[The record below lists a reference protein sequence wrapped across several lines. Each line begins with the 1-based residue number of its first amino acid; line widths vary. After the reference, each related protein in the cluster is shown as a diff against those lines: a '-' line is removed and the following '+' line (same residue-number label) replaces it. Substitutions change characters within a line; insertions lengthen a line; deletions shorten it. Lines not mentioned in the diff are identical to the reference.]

1 VKLSGIAIR
10 PPFGSR
16 ACDERTC
23 GCLNLTYLHHDL
35 TIADIAQE
43 CQSAE
48 TGDHLAQ
55 KLDPLA
61 REISRQE

>member
-1 VKLSGIAIR
+1 MGLGLMLCLELYHPRLDDIESEG
-10 PPFGSR
+10 
-16 ACDERTC
+16 TC

-35 TIADIAQE
+35 GIADIAQE

-55 KLDPLA
+55 
-61 REISRQE
+61 